1 MIFYISIYQIRYQRS
16 NRIVS
21 TVFYLDLTNTPT
33 GETLDSIDGV
43 VALGIIHELP
53 ERYSPYKSVTASLS
67 FYSQRKVQSRAPK
80 SVSEHHEMNYL

>member
-1 MIFYISIYQIRYQRS
+1 VIFYISIYQIRYQRS

-43 VALGIIHELP
+43 ALGIMSELP
-53 ERYSPYKSVTASLS
+53 ERYSPYKSVTVCLS
-67 FYSQRKVQSRAPK
+67 FYCQRKVQSRAPK
-80 SVSEHHEMNYL
+80 SVDEHHEMNYL